1 MQAVEL
7 YTFQSILGEGPIWH
21 AAKKTCYWVDIEQ
34 GILYGYDW
42 LTQQTSTWQF
52 AYKLTM
58 VIECT
63 GDHLLLALD
72 TSLARFTPETG
83 QLDWLVDIEPGI
95 SAHRCNDGASDSKG
109 RLWAGTMHR
118 QHLHE
123 AGSLYCIDEQLT
135 VTKKVEKVS
144 ISNGLAW
151 SLDNKRL
158 YYIDSPTQKVQCY
171 LFDEE
176 TGDIVFEKTAID
188 IPAELGG
195 PDGMT
200 IDAEGMLW
208 VAHWGGFGVYR
219 WNPLTGELLTKIAVP
234 APHVTSC
241 AFAGENLDYLLITT
255 ARENMTE
262 EALAQYPQSGNTFI
276 AQPGVK
282 GVDACKCA
290 L

>member
-1 MQAVEL
+1 MFG
-7 YTFQSILGEGPIWH
+7 YNW
-21 AAKKTCYWVDIEQ
+21 KTK
-34 GILYGYDW
+34 
-42 LTQQTSTWQF
+42 QTSTWQF
-52 AYKLTM
+52 EDKLAM

-63 GDHLLLALD
+63 GHHLLLALG

-83 QLDWLVDIEPGI
+83 QLDRLVDIEPGI
-95 SAHRCNDGASDSKG
+95 TAHRCNDGACDSKG
-109 RLWAGTMHR
+109 RLWAGSMHK
-118 QHLHE
+118 QLLHE
-123 AGSLYCIDEQLT
+123 AGSLYCIDEHLV

-171 LFDEE
+171 LFEEE
-176 TGDIVFEKTAID
+176 TGAIVFEKTAIE
-188 IPAELGG
+188 IPTELGG

-219 WNPLTGELLTKIAVP
+219 WNPITGDLLTKIEVP

-241 AFAGENLDYLLITT
+241 AFVGENLDYLIITT
-255 ARENMTE
+255 ARENMTD
-262 EALAQYPQSGNTFI
+262 EALNQYPQSGNTFM
-276 AQPGVK
+276 AQTGVK
-282 GVDACKCA
+282 GVEAFKCI

>member
-7 YTFQSILGEGPIWH
+7 YASQSILGEGPIWH

-34 GILYGYDW
+34 GILYGYNW

-52 AYKLTM
+52 DYKLTM

-83 QLDWLVDIEPGI
+83 RLVWLVDIEPGI
-95 SAHRCNDGASDSKG
+95 TANRCNDGASDSKG

-118 QHLHE
+118 QHQHE
-123 AGSLYCIDEQLT
+123 AGSLYCIDEHLT
-135 VTKKVEKVS
+135 VTKKVAKVS

-151 SLDNKRL
+151 SLNNKRL

-171 LFDEE
+171 LFEEE
-176 TGDIVFEKTAID
+176 TADIIFEKTAIH
-188 IPAELGG
+188 IPVELGG

-219 WNPLTGELLTKIAVP
+219 WNPLTGELLTKVEVP

-241 AFAGENLDYLLITT
+241 AFAGEHLDYLLITT

-262 EALAQYPQSGNTFI
+262 EALTAYPQSGNTFI
-276 AQPGVK
+276 VQPGVP
-282 GVDACKCA
+282 GVEAYKCV